1 MPESARIG
9 ESVRYFVANQPM
21 RYGIEIVYSLEVEH
35 CSCVASSPHTWTHG
49 VDYSL
54 SFKWSVVQDLF

>member
-1 MPESARIG
+1 MSESARIG

-35 CSCVASSPHTWTHG
+35 CTITADTRKSW
-49 VDYSL
+49 D
-54 SFKWSVVQDLF
+54 